1 MHRELYCQIKY
12 LFSFVKLSACVLLW
26 SQVCLLFP
34 VYSSLYVTETCPP
47 FCHDRECYLVL
58 FAFSW
63 QLTKKCC
70 LACFQEKKIQVFKIS
85 GHFFFFIT
93 KHATNTKLTPEGRSR
108 SAGAKQEFQLIAHLD
123 CLFYKCTSSIVI
135 RSLQYLRQIWRCCV
149 CIALR
154 LLTPLNIVIRGGSWS
169 VQISNRS
176 CQMSKPTSRHVLCL
190 AGNVLNQPIEKVCF
204 WTVTDSPHS
213 EIGQNYP
220 CFYLRSGVLF

>member
-1 MHRELYCQIKY
+1 M
-12 LFSFVKLSACVLLW
+12 
-26 SQVCLLFP
+26 
-34 VYSSLYVTETCPP
+34 
-47 FCHDRECYLVL
+47 
-58 FAFSW
+58 
-63 QLTKKCC
+63 
-70 LACFQEKKIQVFKIS
+70 
-85 GHFFFFIT
+85 T
-93 KHATNTKLTPEGRSR
+93 KHVTNTKLTPEGRSR

-123 CLFYKCTSSIVI
+123 CVFYKCASFIVI

-169 VQISNRS
+169 IQISNRS

-190 AGNVLNQPIEKVCF
+190 AGNVLNQPIGKVCF

-220 CFYLRSGVLF
+220 CFYLRSGVLFLKWSQVSRVHESQRRQAVVLRLQIKICQYIAHQVPITHGCPSHGEFNCKSRSFSDLMLQLREYKTSKKAHENASELFFFIIFCLFFSYT